1 MPMPL
6 IEQAAEPTRA
16 AQARKPARLIRAF
29 AFLWM
34 ACSILFGSLLMS
46 YHQPFRA
53 PLGSGILALAP
64 LSPTADPHNP
74 QWRAI
79 HILSGSCACSQRV
92 MAHLAERGPVP
103 GITEQ
108 ILLIDIT
115 DGPDLYLPG
124 SRSLL
129 ARLQRSG
136 FTVHHLRSSD
146 IPPTTGLR
154 GVPLLL
160 FANPEGHVAYL
171 GGYGP
176 RGDQDTILLAD
187 LRSGSSAAPLPVL
200 GCAIGAHLRRTLDP
214 LHLKY

>member
-1 MPMPL
+1 MPIPS
-6 IEQAAEPTRA
+6 IEKVADAA
-16 AQARKPARLIRAF
+16 KPAKLIRAF
-29 AFLWM
+29 AFFWM
-34 ACSILFGSLLMS
+34 ACSIAFGSLLMS

-53 PLGSGILALAP
+53 PEGTGILALAP
-64 LSPTADPHNP
+64 PPDPYNP

-92 MAHLAERGPVP
+92 MAHLAERGALP
-103 GITEQ
+103 GISEQ

-124 SRSLL
+124 SRALI

-136 FTVHHLRSSD
+136 FPVHHLRSSD
-146 IPPTTGLR
+146 IPPTSGLR

-160 FANPEGHVAYL
+160 LANLEGRVAYL

-176 RGDQDTILLAD
+176 QGDQDTHLLAD
-187 LRSGSSAAPLPVL
+187 LRSGTSATPLPVL